1 VGLQYKIVDKQ
12 KQQLSSGI
20 ILKFIER
27 LENILCN
34 FFVLFVMTQND
45 IGSQMDSILLQI
57 DSFEEGIRWYIMPEQ
72 VVR

>member
-45 IGSQMDSILLQI
+45 IGSQMDSILSQI
-57 DSFEEGIRWYIMPEQ
+57 DSFEEGIC
-72 VVR
+72 

>member
-27 LENILCN
+27 FENILCN

-45 IGSQMDSILLQI
+45 IGSQMDSILSQI
-57 DSFEEGIRWYIMPEQ
+57 DSFEEGIC
-72 VVR
+72 